1 MTIVSRKAI
10 QSRGGGAQGSPKQ
23 GGLLGGVGGG
33 AWVVITWKIKK
44 VIVIMVCTCIRPIP
58 VVLCLTSH

>member
-44 VIVIMVCTCIRPIP
+44 VIVIMVCTCI
-58 VVLCLTSH
+58 